1 MFTHQTL
8 FLNTSLPFYL
18 KSSIRIYRQIALI
31 QNKYSRNTDLEIE
44 KLVIAM
50 YGLNSAELEIVKT
63 EINHLP
69 DLGAINHMKINEGEL
84 CLDT

>member
-1 MFTHQTL
+1 MPIPAVTEANASICKRIAEKVFTMKDN
-8 FLNTSLPFYL
+8 F
-18 KSSIRIYRQIALI
+18 
-31 QNKYSRNTDLEIE
+31 SRETDLDIE
-44 KLVIAM
+44 KLVIAL
-50 YGLNSAELEIVKT
+50 YNLTATELDLVKT